1 MIQIVLWRAKR
12 KLANDG
18 ACESFSTE
26 VRIQPNATAENNTEK
41 FANSG
46 KYAICCEEREK
57 YGHLGRRNGGM
68 RTSLQMWESICN
80 EIPKI

>member
-41 FANSG
+41 FANAG
-46 KYAICCEEREK
+46 KYAICCKRGEK
-57 YGHLGRRNGGM
+57 LWSPG
-68 RTSLQMWESICN
+68 T
-80 EIPKI
+80 

>member
-1 MIQIVLWRAKR
+1 MAS
-12 KLANDG
+12 AE

-46 KYAICCEEREK
+46 KYAICCKEREK

-68 RTSLQMWESICN
+68 RTSLQMWGSICN
-80 EIPKI
+80 EIPKILE